1 MTCRERVLAAIAHAP
16 PDRVPANYLGTPE
29 TNAKLREFFAIRDDF
44 SRDPGDLFDSDWDI
58 HARLGTDLRTLRL
71 PYRGP
76 AIPRYSDGR
85 VQNVFGIVRRPVRS
99 DGGVYMESCAF
110 PYADFSTIQD
120 VESFPWPDPA
130 WYDYAALLDQ
140 CRQLEPFAIVYGGPG
155 NVDLIN
161 GVAFGRGFEQTIMD
175 IATEDPAGLAIM
187 EKRFEFCREQTR
199 RALAACGG
207 RIDIVWMG
215 DDYGTQK
222 GLLVSPAKWRKLFRP
237 KLRAMIDLAH
247 GYGAKLMLHSC
258 GSTRAIW
265 PDFVEIGL
273 DIYDTVQPEAAGMA
287 AEELAAA
294 FGSRICLHG
303 TISTQKTLPFGTP
316 RSVALEVRKRI
327 ESFGSRGG
335 LIVAPSHNIQPDTPV
350 ENVLAIYGA
359 VGCLPAA
366 REPRSHRW
374 ARIGALGAA

>member
-1 MTCRERVLAAIAHAP
+1 MIKSGQVEELSRVGFHYITAITKPQIETLLAA
-16 PDRVPANYLGTPE
+16 G
-29 TNAKLREFFAIRDDF
+29 
-44 SRDPGDLFDSDWDI
+44 
-58 HARLGTDLRTLRL
+58 
-71 PYRGP
+71 
-76 AIPRYSDGR
+76 
-85 VQNVFGIVRRPVRS
+85 
-99 DGGVYMESCAF
+99 
-110 PYADFSTIQD
+110 
-120 VESFPWPDPA
+120 
-130 WYDYAALLDQ
+130 
-140 CRQLEPFAIVYGGPG
+140 
-155 NVDLIN
+155 
-161 GVAFGRGFEQTIMD
+161 
-175 IATEDPAGLAIM
+175 
-187 EKRFEFCREQTR
+187 
-199 RALAACGG
+199 GG

-287 AEELAAA
+287 VEALAAE

-303 TISTQKTLPFGTP
+303 TISTQTTLPFGTP
-316 RSVALEVRKRI
+316 PSVALEVRKRI

-350 ENVLAIYGA
+350 ENVLAIYRA
-359 VGCLPAA
+359 VGCLPAS
-366 REPRSHRW
+366 RPRT
-374 ARIGALGAA
+374 AQP

>member
-1 MTCRERVLAAIAHAP
+1 MTSRERVRAAIEHQP
-16 PDRVPANYLGTPE
+16 MGRVPANYLGTPE
-29 TNAKLREFFAIRDDF
+29 VNSGLRRYFGLPEDVD
-44 SRDPGDLFDSDWDI
+44 SRPGDVAECDWDI
-58 HARLGTDLRTLRL
+58 HAQLGTDLRTLRL
-71 PYRGP
+71 HYQGP
-76 AIPRYSDGR
+76 PIPRFDDGR
-85 VQNVFGIVRRPVRS
+85 VQNIYGVIRRPVRNEA
-99 DGGVYMESCAF
+99 GLYMESCHW
-110 PYADFSTIQD
+110 PYAGFQTIAD
-120 VESFPWPDPA
+120 VEAHPWPDPA
-130 WYDYAALLDQ
+130 WFDYHELRAQ
-140 CRQLEPFAIVYGGPG
+140 CRQFDDYAIVYGSPG
-155 NVDLIN
+155 NVDMIN
-161 GVAFGRGFEQTIMD
+161 GAAFGRGFEQTIMD

-287 AEELAAA
+287 AEELAAE

-350 ENVLAIYGA
+350 ENVLAIYRA
-359 VGCLPAA
+359 VGCLPASQ
-366 REPRSHRW
+366 PRT
-374 ARIGALGAA
+374 AQP